1 MSPNWPATMDTIT
14 NYLSY
19 DFVRE
24 ALLAGTLAAIL
35 GAIVGY
41 FVVIRN
47 VGFAAHALS
56 HIGFSGAAAA
66 ALLGVSPLQGMLLF
80 TIGASLLM
88 SITGDKLSRSDM
100 AIGMVLSMS
109 LGLGTLFLALYRAF
123 AGSARAILFGDIF
136 GVSHGQ
142 VVEMAVLSLLSLG
155 ALAIFSRRLLF
166 ASIQP
171 RLAEARGLSLAALS
185 VAFMV
190 VLAISVS
197 LASQIV
203 GILLVFTLVIAP
215 AGISLRVCRSFWW
228 GISMSVALG
237 VIVVWAGILLACVTN
252 LPVTFW
258 ITALFFVI
266 YLVVETFCRWTR
278 RHA

>member
-1 MSPNWPATMDTIT
+1 MDTLI

-24 ALLAGTLAAIL
+24 ALFAGTLAAIL

-66 ALLGVSPLQGMLLF
+66 ALLGIGPLQGMLLF
-80 TIGASLLM
+80 TVAASLFM
-88 SITGDKLSRSDM
+88 GVSGDKLSRSTM
-100 AIGMVLSMS
+100 AIGMVLSVS
-109 LGLGTLFLALYRAF
+109 LGLGALFLTLYRAF
-123 AGSARAILFGDIF
+123 AGSSRAILFGDIF
-136 GVSHGQ
+136 GVSRGQ
-142 VVEMAVLSLLSLG
+142 VIEMAVLSGASL
-155 ALAIFSRRLLF
+155 AVLACFSRKLLF

-171 RLAEARGLSLAALS
+171 RLAEARGLSLTGLS

-190 VLAISVS
+190 VLAVSVS

-215 AGISLRVCRSFWW
+215 AGIALRLCHSFWS
-228 GISMSVALG
+228 GIFLSVGLG
-237 VIVVWAGILLACVTN
+237 VFAVWAGILLACITN
-252 LPVTFW
+252 WPVTFW
-258 ITALFFVI
+258 ISSLLFVI
-266 YLVVETFCRWTR
+266 YLAVEVYCRWTK

>member
-1 MSPNWPATMDTIT
+1 MIT

-24 ALLAGTLAAIL
+24 ALFAGTLAAIL
-35 GAIVGY
+35 GAIIGY

-47 VGFAAHALS
+47 VSFAAHALS

-66 ALLGVSPLQGMLLF
+66 ALIGISPLQGMLLF
-80 TIGASLLM
+80 TVAASLFM
-88 SITGDKLSRSDM
+88 SISGSKVSRSDM
-100 AIGMVLSMS
+100 AIGMVLAFS
-109 LGLGTLFLALYRAF
+109 LGLGTLFLTLYRSF

-136 GVSHGQ
+136 GVSWNQ
-142 VVEMAVLSLLSLG
+142 VVEMAVLSLLSLAML
-155 ALAIFSRRLLF
+155 ALISRRLLF

-171 RLAEARGLSLAALS
+171 RLAEARGISLTGLT
-185 VAFMV
+185 VAFMI
-190 VLAISVS
+190 VLAVSVS

-215 AGISLRVCRSFWW
+215 AGIALRLCHSFWS
-228 GISMSVALG
+228 GIALSVTLG
-237 VIVVWAGILLACVTN
+237 VVAVWAGIFLACLTN
-252 LPVTFW
+252 WPVTFW
-258 ITALFFVI
+258 ISALLFAV
-266 YLVVETFCRWTR
+266 YLLVEAYCHGTK